1 MKKIVILLIIVLLNI
16 CLTTVNVSAD
26 NSDTTDYVA
35 KSDCK
40 VYDIDFDNEKTLL
53 VRLTIAFV
61 PLSIVLRKLHK
72 KKH

>member
-26 NSDTTDYVA
+26 NSDTTVYVA

-61 PLSIVLRKLHK
+61 SLSIVLRKLHK
-72 KKH
+72 KKR

>member
-26 NSDTTDYVA
+26 NSDTTVYVA

-40 VYDIDFDNEKTLL
+40 VYDIDFDNEKNY
-53 VRLTIAFV
+53 
-61 PLSIVLRKLHK
+61 
-72 KKH
+72 